1 LNNYPSYIA
10 AIILAFCAIQSH
22 KDLVRFQKILSYS
35 AVFIVL
41 IVAIE
46 MIFNFKISH
55 YLCMVNINRCNV
67 ESLHW
72 ASDTLIN
79 TGEYLPSERNSS
91 IRRYVG
97 HTGEPNST
105 AIILAMYTMFLFYYL
120 ARVKRGSKEFYFKA
134 ISLIFIVIN
143 SSVLIIGQTRAAI
156 FLFFLVIFLFSI
168 FKFRWL
174 MIFISV
180 LLILLVIYFSIDNV
194 FNYIN
199 TFIINRLTYFDDIV
213 DSQRLSG
220 LMKFST
226 IFLESFGMGVGGTI
240 YSVSENYLNSDDL
253 SVYLLYFLVG
263 GVFLGL
269 LHLLFIASMLYDLVK
284 VIARSKSYDHKHL
297 VGIFLAS
304 ILIATG
310 VQIFNTNNILFYVV
324 LLYSAAKSSSLPTYP
339 LLEKVK
345 KVI

>member
-1 LNNYPSYIA
+1 MVLLFVIVTFFIGYRFPQHIIWLLLALTPVAIGVNNLILLNDNITPIRWEQFLFFCSIGIALSPIYKKRIVYVFKNVWPIFIFAIFIFFEVIYGLVDPHETLFKFFMLNNYPSYIA

-55 YLCMVNINRCNV
+55 YLCAVNIDKCNV
-67 ESLHW
+67 GSLHW

-79 TGEYLPSERNSS
+79 TGEYSPSERNSS
-91 IRRYVG
+91 IRRYIG

-156 FLFFLVIFLFSI
+156 FLFFHSI
-168 FKFRWL
+168 F
-174 MIFISV
+174 
-180 LLILLVIYFSIDNV
+180 
-194 FNYIN
+194 
-199 TFIINRLTYFDDIV
+199 YFDI
-213 DSQRLSG
+213 
-220 LMKFST
+220 
-226 IFLESFGMGVGGTI
+226 
-240 YSVSENYLNSDDL
+240 
-253 SVYLLYFLVG
+253 
-263 GVFLGL
+263 
-269 LHLLFIASMLYDLVK
+269 
-284 VIARSKSYDHKHL
+284 
-297 VGIFLAS
+297 
-304 ILIATG
+304 
-310 VQIFNTNNILFYVV
+310 
-324 LLYSAAKSSSLPTYP
+324 
-339 LLEKVK
+339 
-345 KVI
+345 